1 VGIIPRHRVNG
12 EGAKYP
18 PYRVDNGGNLPHYRH
33 MASLLDDIGAFIEA
47 HGLSESQF
55 GVLAVNDKNLVPD
68 LRGGRDIRMST
79 LETIRRFMMTYRPEA
94 QADAA

>member
-1 VGIIPRHRVNG
+1 
-12 EGAKYP
+12 
-18 PYRVDNGGNLPHYRH
+18 
-33 MASLLDDIGAFIEA
+33 MASLLDDISEFLSDHE
-47 HGLSESQF
+47 LSESQF

-79 LETIRRFMMTYRPEA
+79 LDKVQRFMRTYRPEA

>member
-1 VGIIPRHRVNG
+1 
-12 EGAKYP
+12 
-18 PYRVDNGGNLPHYRH
+18 
-33 MASLLDDIGAFIEA
+33 MATLLDDIGSFLSD

-55 GVLAVNDKNLVPD
+55 GVLAVNDKNLIPD

-79 LETIRRFMMTYRPEA
+79 LDKVQRFMRTYRPEP